1 MVHVLKP
8 LCPYVAQVSERCD
21 VWSMG
26 VVMWEMYT
34 LEVPYSDMTAQQILA
49 ALMDGSIHLHI
60 PSSCEPEWRGLIEMC
75 MDPNPE
81 ARPSFRQVVSHL
93 DAMLR
98 LMGGA

>member
-1 MVHVLKP
+1 MALRACSPWV
-8 LCPYVAQVSERCD
+8 QVSERCD

-34 LEVPYSDMTAQQILA
+34 LEVPYNDMSAQQILG

-75 MDPNPE
+75 MDPNPN
-81 ARPSFRQVVSHL
+81 ARPSFKQLTTHL

-98 LMGGA
+98 QMG